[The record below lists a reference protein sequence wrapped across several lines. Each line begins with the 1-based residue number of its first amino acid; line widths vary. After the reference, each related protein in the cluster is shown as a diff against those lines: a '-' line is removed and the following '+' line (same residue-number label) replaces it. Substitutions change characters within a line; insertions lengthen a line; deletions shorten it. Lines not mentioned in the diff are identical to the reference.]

1 MVRLAIVLF
10 YSIIIS
16 MMLLVVWHGV
26 GNAQLSSCGKRETF
40 VRYLGEK
47 YKETPKFIAITGN
60 INLIEV
66 FTSVAGTWT
75 VLITSPDKI
84 TCIIASGDSWE
95 AMPPVI
101 LGEKL

>member
-1 MVRLAIVLF
+1 MPRTFYVFF

-16 MMLLVVWHGV
+16 MMLLVIWHGV
-26 GNAQLSSCGKRETF
+26 GNAQISTCGNHAALTRT
-40 VRYLGEK
+40 LGEK

-66 FTSVAGTWT
+66 FTSAAGTWT

-84 TCIIASGDSWE
+84 TCIVASGDSWE
-95 AMPPVI
+95 AMPPVT